1 MATCKDCIEKLN
13 NCPICKNDTEL
24 RRSLKLENIV
34 QRLEGIQPENV
45 GPPTPTP
52 NLQKWGK
59 GFVRSYGTIN
69 RPNQVPS
76 NGINPQANP
85 RQATPRQATPRQAT
99 PRQTT
104 PRQATPRQGTPR
116 QILSRQANNQDVEAG
131 LRREPTC
138 ERVKNFVI
146 FLCIAIMFI
155 SCVGLVISFIFFACG
170 VEQDPPYLF
179 LFSFGFFFI
188 SSGLIGCL
196 APDVSTNSNS
206 QPEIYT

>member
-1 MATCKDCIEKLN
+1 MN
-13 NCPICKNDTEL
+13 NCPLCRNDSVL
-24 RRSLKLENIV
+24 VRSLKLENIV
-34 QRLEGIQPENV
+34 QRLHPFHPENMR
-45 GPPTPTP
+45 PATAKP
-52 NLQKWGK
+52 NLKKWGQ
-59 GFVRSYGTIN
+59 GSVRMYGTIQGT
-69 RPNQVPS
+69 NQEPH
-76 NGINPQANP
+76 IEPI
-85 RQATPRQATPRQAT
+85 TQAT

-146 FLCIAIMFI
+146 FLCIAILFI
-155 SCVGLVISFIFFACG
+155 SCFGLVISFILFACG

-179 LFSFGFFFI
+179 LFSCGFFLI

-206 QPEIYT
+206 QHTNFT